1 MTTVFHESQ
10 EAAQSVPFWTLQID
24 EAYLDIIM
32 LEVKRSIYGLGNF
45 SIVVEILYAYNLSA
59 SVLAVMLVLK

>member
-1 MTTVFHESQ
+1 
-10 EAAQSVPFWTLQID
+10 
-24 EAYLDIIM
+24 M